1 MIQKIIFVIGALIAP
16 FLYADTIK
24 LSGNATFYSDKFY
37 GKITASGERYHPA
50 HYTAAHRDL
59 TFNTLVKVTN
69 LINNRAVIVRIND
82 RLNVTENI
90 EIDLSKSAAIAID
103 LVKKG
108 IAPVNIEVLGVSQEG
123 INPPQSKVIELAKI
137 ETSSSSKTSPEKKPL
152 PIVEA
157 TLSLPTNVN
166 KVIQNSLTPSEFYRF
181 SDLTRRK
188 VSPKGFGLQIGALMS
203 DENAFKY
210 GEWAYKKGFT
220 SIYIENSKSNGL
232 NIFRVIVGDYKNEND
247 ADYGMNELVKAGFAS
262 AVIYNFGE
270 EQ

>member
-1 MIQKIIFVIGALIAP
+1 MIQKIIFVTGAFLAP

-24 LSGNATFYSDKFY
+24 LSGNASFYSDKFN
-37 GKITASGERYHPA
+37 GKITASGEKYHPA

-59 TFNTLVKVTN
+59 SFNTLVKVTN
-69 LINNRAVIVRIND
+69 LVNNRSVIVRIND
-82 RLNVTENI
+82 RLNLSENI

-108 IAPVNIEVLGVSQEG
+108 ITPVNIEVLGVSQEG

-137 ETSSSSKTSPEKKPL
+137 ETSTSKTIPEKKPL

-157 TLSLPTNVN
+157 SLSLPTNVN
-166 KVIQNSLTPSEFYRF
+166 KVIQNSFTPSDLYRF
-181 SDLTRRK
+181 SDLTRKK
-188 VSPKGFGLQIGALMS
+188 VSPKGFGLQIGAFMN

-247 ADYGMNELVKAGFAS
+247 ADFGMNELTKAGFAS

-270 EQ
+270 E